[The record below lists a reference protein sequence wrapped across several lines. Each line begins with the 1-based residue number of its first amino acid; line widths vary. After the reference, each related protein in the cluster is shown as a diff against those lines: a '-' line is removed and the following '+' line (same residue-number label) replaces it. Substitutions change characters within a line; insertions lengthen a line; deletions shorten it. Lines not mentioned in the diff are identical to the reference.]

1 VTLILY
7 HPIIEQIMV
16 QKYISFLLLA
26 IWRWNSDRG
35 NSNSRTTFS
44 NILIVM
50 TTVWMI
56 HKIIY
61 ECFKSVVL
69 LKIIIIYVKIY
80 LVICTTISVISV
92 CMKIGTLDSFMSR
105 KDNIQQ
111 AFKLKVTVNVHDVKT
126 WFIESI
132 KAKSEVLN
140 NKS

>member
-1 VTLILY
+1 MTLILY

-105 KDNIQQ
+105 KDN
-111 AFKLKVTVNVHDVKT
+111 ARKGFKLKVALSVHDVKT
-126 WFIESI
+126 WFIGSA

>member
-80 LVICTTISVISV
+80 LFICTTISVISV
-92 CMKIGTLDSFMSR
+92 CMKIGTLDSFMSH
-105 KDNIQQ
+105 KDNIQK
-111 AFKLKVTVNVHDVKT
+111 AFKLKVAVNVHDVKT
-126 WFIESI
+126 WFTGSV
-132 KAKSEVLN
+132 KAKSEVPN